1 MTDFSQLPYQRPNF
15 ERVKHQYH
23 QLLTAFQRADDPLT
37 ATQAALLLAELN
49 ERVASQQMMATI
61 RFSVNTLDAFYS
73 GENDY
78 WNDYGPKYDELVA
91 DYYRALVASP
101 FQAELQ
107 KIFPET
113 LFKIAANQ
121 VKTFSAQNIPLQQ
134 AENKLTSRY
143 AKLIATAEI
152 DFAGETYTLPQMNK
166 FSSDRDR
173 TKRQA
178 AAQATTAWYVEH
190 EAEFDEIYDQMVK
203 VRTEKAH
210 NLNYRDYAAMS
221 LDLMNRFDYGEAE
234 IAAYRKQIREQVVPV
249 VTQLHQRQA
258 KRLGLSRLAFFDENF
273 AFPSGNA
280 VPSGNAE
287 ALVVQANE
295 FYHELSP
302 QTGDFFQM
310 MIDRHNLDLV
320 SQHGKQSGGYCEF
333 IPEFETPF
341 IFANFNG
348 TSGDVDVLTHEAGHA
363 FQAYQARDTNAW
375 ECIFPTNE
383 GAEIFSMSME
393 FIAYPWLDK
402 FFGQQTT
409 KYKYDHLASALTFLP
424 YGALVDH
431 FQTEVYQHPE
441 MTPEERKATWRRLE
455 KMYLPDRDYTEVP
468 ELDRGLYWYRQSHIF
483 EVPFYY
489 IDYTLAQ
496 VVAFEFWQRF
506 NLDHDQNAWSDYLT
520 MAEAGGKQTF
530 TQLIELGHLQSPFAP
545 GTVETVVAKIN
556 QQLASISEEQLG

>member
-1 MTDFSQLPYQRPNF
+1 MTDFSKLPYERPNY
-15 ERVKHQYH
+15 ERIKHQYH
-23 QLLTAFQRADDPLT
+23 QLLAAFGRADDPMT

-49 ERVASQQMMATI
+49 ERVTSQQMLANI
-61 RFSVNTLDAFYS
+61 RFSINTLDSFYNA
-73 GENDY
+73 ENDY

-91 DYYRALVASP
+91 NYYQALVASP
-101 FQAELQ
+101 FQSELHQ
-107 KIFPET
+107 IFPDT

-121 VKTFSAQNIPLQQ
+121 VKTFTPQNIPLQQ
-134 AENKLTSRY
+134 TENKLTSRY
-143 AKLIATAEI
+143 AKLIASAAI
-152 DFAGETYTLPQMNK
+152 DFDGETHTLPQMNK
-166 FSSDRDR
+166 FSSDPDR
-173 TKRQA
+173 QKRQA
-178 AAQATTAWYVEH
+178 AALATTAWYVDH

-203 VRTEKAH
+203 VRTEMAH
-210 NLNYRDYAAMS
+210 NLNYRDYAQMS
-221 LDLMNRFDYGEAE
+221 LDLMNRFDYGEQE
-234 IAAYRKQIREQVVPV
+234 ITNYRQQILEQVVPV
-249 VTQLHQRQA
+249 VTKIHQRQQQ
-258 KRLGLSRLAFFDENF
+258 RLGLEKLAFFDENF
-273 AFPSGNA
+273 VFPSGNA
-280 VPSGNAE
+280 VPEGTAE
-287 ALVVQANE
+287 ELVNQAND

-302 QTGDFFQM
+302 QTGEFFQM
-310 MIDRHNLDLV
+310 MIDHHNLDLL

-348 TSGDVDVLTHEAGHA
+348 TSDDVDVLTHEAGHA

-409 KYKYDHLASALTFLP
+409 KYQYNHLASAVTFLP

-441 MTPEERKATWRRLE
+441 MTPAERKATWRRLE
-455 KMYLPDRDYTEVP
+455 KMYLPDRDYSEVP
-468 ELDRGLYWYRQSHIF
+468 GLEQGIYWYRQSHIF

-506 NLDHDQNAWSDYLT
+506 NLDHDKQAWPDYLT
-520 MAEAGGKQTF
+520 MAEAGGKATF
-530 TQLIELGHLQSPFAP
+530 GQLIELGHLQSPFTT
-545 GTVETVVAKIN
+545 GTVGAIVAKIQ
-556 QQLASISEEQLG
+556 QQLASITEEQLR